1 MCYQMLYKNISD
13 ILFFYSV
20 IQKKKKKN
28 KKKMSLSTSKL
39 AVRNVGGRRNLKL
52 IILTRN
58 LRFLRKKILQKMECN
73 KPILMITR
81 MMKKI
86 KV

>member
-1 MCYQMLYKNISD
+1 MLYRNISD

-20 IQKKKKKN
+20 IQKKKKN
-28 KKKMSLSTSKL
+28 KKKMSLSMNKL
-39 AVRNVGGRRNLKL
+39 AVRNVGRRRNLKL

>member
-1 MCYQMLYKNISD
+1 MCYQMLYRNISD

-20 IQKKKKKN
+20 IQKKKKN
-28 KKKMSLSTSKL
+28 KKKMSLSMNKL

-81 MMKKI
+81 TMKKI